1 MTAWT
6 WTDQRSG
13 IFRLSCFLLHRQQRL
28 IHCRGSKCR
37 FGKFSLE
44 SRSFPIGVYRSVFQ
58 LFIANHLNIVMTIA
72 SSDINSYLSWAIVR
86 CIGFR
91 VLRKYWETGNRA
103 HRPTM
108 TLDLNTLLKMSYLI
122 ILTITAP
129 FVLRL
134 WNNIWVFQF
143 QIHETHDNNKKI
155 SVVRGELCHVQRCET
170 IETQILFR
178 SLRPIAARHVKY
190 AWTGPYQLCHDAL
203 WVEFSCSRKA
213 CIVVLGI
220 LSARYRSLSN

>member
-1 MTAWT
+1 MLNESAILRWTCTAVRASKREIEKVVTAWT

-91 VLRKYWETGNRA
+91 VLGDWQPGSSA
-103 HRPTM
+103 HNDSRLEHSTQNVLPNYFDNHC
-108 TLDLNTLLKMSYLI
+108 TLCFATLKQYLSFPI
-122 ILTITAP
+122 SNPRDT
-129 FVLRL
+129 RQQQK
-134 WNNIWVFQF
+134 NI
-143 QIHETHDNNKKI
+143 
-155 SVVRGELCHVQRCET
+155 
-170 IETQILFR
+170 
-178 SLRPIAARHVKY
+178 
-190 AWTGPYQLCHDAL
+190 
-203 WVEFSCSRKA
+203 SC
-213 CIVVLGI
+213 
-220 LSARYRSLSN
+220 